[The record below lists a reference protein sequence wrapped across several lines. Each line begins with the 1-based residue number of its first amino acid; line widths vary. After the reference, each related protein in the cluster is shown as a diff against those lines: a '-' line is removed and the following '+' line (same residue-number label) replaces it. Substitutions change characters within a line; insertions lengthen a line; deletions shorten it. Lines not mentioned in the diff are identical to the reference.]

1 MVIVSDQVLKTF
13 FQTGDKPTA
22 TQFGALIDS
31 MVNKLDDVQL
41 LGLRTYDSE
50 RLYLKGDTAIYNF
63 VIYECIGLTTTGT
76 FKPNDWKK
84 IAGGVVGGLNY
95 KGTWDAATNTPD
107 LLTIEPVN
115 GDYYVVAVPGNTNLD
130 GITDWA
136 LGDWAIYNGEF
147 WQKINNSETVTD
159 AENADI
165 EGIGTFQ
172 ELVGTVLRFKRLVSA
187 QGSINLT
194 SASENQQIV
203 LDVNFDDENVS
214 ETRAWSSHRINES
227 IVALENSKEPFN
239 PNIQEHI
246 ADMDNPHNTT
256 KEQIGLGHVT
266 NDQQVSLKFTASSEE
281 ISQNDTTDFET
292 KLSLVF
298 TPEVTGLYIAQWY
311 FELGSTK
318 EGTQMEAKVEINTI
332 KLGEVMRISQ
342 HGLTTVFDSVS
353 GMVYGNLAEN
363 TEYEITIQY
372 RKRVNGTPPE
382 EHSCRIR
389 RARLAIFK
397 A

>member
-22 TQFGALIDS
+22 SQFGALIDS

-41 LGLRTYDSE
+41 LGLRAYDSA
-50 RLYLKGDTAIYNF
+50 RLYTKGDTTIYNF
-63 VIYECIGLTTTGT
+63 VIYECTGLTTTGT

-84 IAGGVVGGLNY
+84 IAGGVEGGLNY
-95 KGTWDAATNTPD
+95 KGTWDASTNTPD
-107 LLTIEPVN
+107 LLTIEPIN
-115 GDYYVVAVPGNTNLD
+115 GDYYVVAVPGNTDLD
-130 GITDWA
+130 GITDWD
-136 LGDWAIYNGEF
+136 LGDWAIYNGDF

-159 AENADI
+159 AENTSV
-165 EGIGTFQ
+165 EGIGTFK
-172 ELVGTVLRFKRLVSA
+172 ELIGTVLRFKRLVST
-187 QGSINLT
+187 QGSISLT
-194 SASENQQIV
+194 SASDDEQIV
-203 LDVNFDDENVS
+203 LDINFDDENVS
-214 ETRAWSSHRINES
+214 ETRAWSSQRINES
-227 IVALENSKEPFN
+227 VVALENSKEPFN

-256 KEQIGLGHVT
+256 KEQIGLGNVT
-266 NDQQVSLKFTASSEE
+266 NDQQVSLKYTGSSEAP
-281 ISQNDTTDFET
+281 SQNDTTDFET
-292 KLSLVF
+292 KLSVVF
-298 TPEVTGLYIAQWY
+298 TPEVTGLYLAQWY

-318 EGTQMEAKVEINTI
+318 EGTQMEAKVEINTL
-332 KLGEVMRISQ
+332 KLAEVMRISQ
-342 HGLTTVFDSVS
+342 HGLTSQFDSVS
-353 GMVYGNLAEN
+353 GIVSGNLDAS
-363 TEYEITIQY
+363 TEYEMTIQY